1 MKVIAVDIGATSGR
15 VMTVTCANS
24 KISYL
29 ENHRFPNSLIEK
41 EGRLFWDFEA
51 LINHIIKGI
60 HIALQA
66 DDEIQALSIDTW
78 AVDFGLLDR
87 EGNLLSLPLAYRDTH
102 SFETQKELL
111 NQFSFE
117 KLYSITGIQNLHF
130 NTIYQLYRY
139 PLVKEADKILMIPD
153 LIAYRLTGKMR
164 LERTNLSTTALYNPQ
179 KRKISEELLELIG
192 VRKEQFPEIID
203 PGEAYGDLNKDLFPE
218 LKRDIKVIAC
228 ASHDTASAV
237 LGANIEEDDAYLSSG
252 TWSLLGMELKDPIIT
267 KESREKNFTNEVGY
281 QHTIRFLKNT
291 MGMFLINEVRNDFK
305 KDGLIIQPGEIISY
319 IEKRKGETIYLDL
332 DDSSFETPGNMR
344 KKIEEY
350 ARKTDQKPIVDPGDY
365 FHSIYLSMAIK
376 YRMLIENLEKI
387 TQRKIHRFLI
397 VGGGN
402 QAVVLNQY
410 TANML
415 NRDVIIGSEE
425 ATILGNALA
434 QFIAL
439 KQIEDVKEG
448 RKIITNSLP
457 HREYHPQ
464 DIDLFQKE
472 YEQYQKITR
481 KDH

>member
-60 HIALQA
+60 HIALKA

-164 LERTNLSTTALYNPQ
+164 LERTNLSTTAL
-179 KRKISEELLELIG
+179 
-192 VRKEQFPEIID
+192 
-203 PGEAYGDLNKDLFPE
+203 
-218 LKRDIKVIAC
+218 
-228 ASHDTASAV
+228 
-237 LGANIEEDDAYLSSG
+237 
-252 TWSLLGMELKDPIIT
+252 
-267 KESREKNFTNEVGY
+267 
-281 QHTIRFLKNT
+281 
-291 MGMFLINEVRNDFK
+291 
-305 KDGLIIQPGEIISY
+305 
-319 IEKRKGETIYLDL
+319 
-332 DDSSFETPGNMR
+332 
-344 KKIEEY
+344 
-350 ARKTDQKPIVDPGDY
+350 
-365 FHSIYLSMAIK
+365 
-376 YRMLIENLEKI
+376 
-387 TQRKIHRFLI
+387 
-397 VGGGN
+397 
-402 QAVVLNQY
+402 
-410 TANML
+410 
-415 NRDVIIGSEE
+415 
-425 ATILGNALA
+425 
-434 QFIAL
+434 
-439 KQIEDVKEG
+439 
-448 RKIITNSLP
+448 
-457 HREYHPQ
+457 
-464 DIDLFQKE
+464 
-472 YEQYQKITR
+472 
-481 KDH
+481 